1 MDYRRYG
8 AAPLLGVDGKVFIG
22 HGRSDA
28 EAIANAIRTADEAD
42 RQGVLDQVRA
52 AIRAGE
58 AASSTDGTGGAAP
71 SSGQAA
77 AAE

>member
-8 AAPLLGVDGKVFIG
+8 AAPLLGVNGKVFIG

-28 EAIANAIRTADEAD
+28 EAIANAIRTADEAE

-52 AIRAGE
+52 AISAGE
-58 AASSTDGTGGAAP
+58 QAAFDGDSGSSP
-71 SSGQAA
+71 PLGQAA